1 MQNSLE
7 ALRASFLG
15 EDDYLQMM
23 VALID
28 EMQQKTEKLQDLTKQ
43 ATLPLG
49 IKRLMNEWQAFIDE
63 FVEILTSWQ
72 TIDFMLIKKRR
83 DYEAL
88 EALMAEVDDWIDEVN
103 EALENC
109 GESLSYMEEWDI
121 GIFF

>member
-15 EDDYLQMM
+15 EDDYHQMM

-72 TIDFMLIKKRR
+72 TLDFMLIKKRR

-109 GESLSYMEEWDI
+109 GGSLSYMEEWDI